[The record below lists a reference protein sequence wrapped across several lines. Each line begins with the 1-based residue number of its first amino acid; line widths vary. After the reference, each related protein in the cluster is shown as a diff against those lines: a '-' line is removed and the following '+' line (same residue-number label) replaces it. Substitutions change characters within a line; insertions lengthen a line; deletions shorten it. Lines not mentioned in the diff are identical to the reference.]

1 MIQTIVALATGLA
14 ILSSAHQVTEQQA
27 GKIHRVGI
35 ALHSRNSTADI
46 HGFSVGYAN
55 SACIVCD
62 FREGPML
69 RRVNYRTLDSDANTL
84 GTRNFFVA
92 LRLYGKAHA
101 CAEALGVYGP
111 QGVIHS
117 GLVEK

>member
-1 MIQTIVALATGLA
+1 MIQTIVTLVTGLA
-14 ILSSAHQVTEQQA
+14 ILSSAHQETAQQA
-27 GKIHRVGI
+27 GKIYRVGV
-35 ALHSRNSTADI
+35 ALYSSGSSADI
-46 HGFSVGYAN
+46 HGFSVGYAH

-69 RRVNYRTLDSDANTL
+69 RLVNYRTLDPDANFL

-92 LRLYGKAHA
+92 LRIYGKAHA
-101 CAEALGVYGP
+101 CADALGVYGP